1 MCIDDN
7 SGKGKDDITTIN
19 HWLRTCQRDHVDC
32 SVFNASS
39 YLPTRLIDVGSHAQD
54 PRLTLTHDV
63 EVTDPRYL
71 ALSHCWGTTMPQSA
85 TTTLATM
92 AERLERIPLD
102 SLPRT
107 FVEEFGGSACVD
119 RLHVHHLGFERGLGE
134 RSCSNGISLFE
145 CILYHCSIGIKKWEC
160 RLPYRSRSGSAWA
173 SDA

>member
-1 MCIDDN
+1 M
-7 SGKGKDDITTIN
+7 
-19 HWLRTCQRDHVDC
+19 DC

-39 YLPTRLIDVGSHAQD
+39 YLPTRLIDIGSHAQD

-107 FVEEFGGSACVD
+107 FVDFTRIA
-119 RLHVHHLGFERGLGE
+119 RNLGVQYVWIDSMCIIQDSREDWE
-134 RSCSNGISLFE
+134 KEAAQMASVYSNAYCTIAA
-145 CILYHCSIGIKKWEC
+145 
-160 RLPYRSRSGSAWA
+160 SGSKNGNAGCRTDPEA
-173 SDA
+173 VQHGPVTLELSKFDEDGNKTVEKM